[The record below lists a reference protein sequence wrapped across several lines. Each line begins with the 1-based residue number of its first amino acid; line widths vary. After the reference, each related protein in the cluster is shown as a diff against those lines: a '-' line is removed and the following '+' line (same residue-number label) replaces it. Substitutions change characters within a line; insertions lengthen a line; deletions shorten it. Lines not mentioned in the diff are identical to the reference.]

1 MSRLWKDLKTN
12 WMYWR
17 FRYVTRN
24 RLRLRSWWNRRRPSL
39 GARRSGSIHVQ
50 RPRDT
55 YRPQGSAAFVYGRS
69 SKQAWGLLLSM
80 VLALTALSAWANS
93 TYVSPAVVYAIGSL
107 VVVGAVYAA
116 LRGL

>member
-1 MSRLWKDLKTN
+1 MSRRWKEFKTN

-24 RLRLRSWWNRRRPSL
+24 RLRLRSWWNHRRTAM
-39 GARRSGSIHVQ
+39 GTHGSPRMRMQ
-50 RPRDT
+50 RPQAT
-55 YRPQGSAAFVYGRS
+55 YRPRASAAFVHPRS
-69 SKQAWGLLLSM
+69 SKRAWGLLLGM

-93 TYVSPAVVYAIGSL
+93 TYVSPALVYGIGSL
-107 VVVGAVYAA
+107 VVVGAVYVA